1 MVYET
6 LLVDDADGVRTITL
20 NRPEALNALSE
31 QLKDELADA
40 LKAAERDRS
49 VRCLVLTG
57 AGRAFSSGQDI
68 KELQAASGLS
78 IGQALR
84 DRYSPLIVRI
94 RSMEK
99 PIIAAVNG
107 VAAGAGCS
115 LALAC
120 DLRTASDKASFIQA
134 FVRIGL
140 VPDCGATF
148 LLPRLVGLSKAL
160 EMAMTGD
167 AMDAGTA
174 LSLGLV
180 SRVAQDGNLQ
190 AVTHELARRL
200 AQGPTRAIGLAKR
213 AMNRALAIDLTEALE
228 YEAQV
233 QEIAARTADHAEGL
247 RAFVEKRAPSFRGE

>member
-1 MVYET
+1 
-6 LLVDDADGVRTITL
+6 
-20 NRPEALNALSE
+20 
-31 QLKDELADA
+31 
-40 LKAAERDRS
+40 
-49 VRCLVLTG
+49 
-57 AGRAFSSGQDI
+57 
-68 KELQAASGLS
+68 
-78 IGQALR
+78 
-84 DRYSPLIVRI
+84 
-94 RSMEK
+94 MEK

-180 SRVAQDGNLQ
+180 SRVAEGGDLQ

-213 AMNRALAIDLTEALE
+213 AMNRALATDLTEALE